1 MHTEYEIKN
10 FQPGMKVYLLS
21 ERSGSVSESEPK
33 EHTVE
38 KVGRKYITIDNG
50 YQYSHEDP
58 DEEYLREKT
67 DIGWKTYLFRSE
79 EEAVR
84 YQEKE
89 QIIKWFTLSAV
100 KTLRSQNV
108 SLEAMKKAKAIIE
121 GTEE

>member
-1 MHTEYEIKN
+1 MYTEYEIKN
-10 FQPGMKVYLLS
+10 FEPGMKVYLLS

-79 EEAVR
+79 EDAVR

-89 QIIKWFTLSAV
+89 QIIRWFTLSAV

>member
-1 MHTEYEIKN
+1 MYTEYEVKN
-10 FQPGMKVYLLS
+10 FEPGMKVYLLS
-21 ERSGSVSESEPK
+21 ERSGSVKESEPK

-89 QIIKWFTLSAV
+89 QIIRWFTLSAV
-100 KTLRSQNV
+100 KTLRSRNV

>member
-1 MHTEYEIKN
+1 MYTEYEVKN
-10 FQPGMKVYLLS
+10 FEPGMKVYLLRV
-21 ERSGSVSESEPK
+21 RSGSTEGSEPK
-33 EHTVE
+33 EYTVE

-50 YQYSHEDP
+50 SQYSHEDP

-67 DIGWKTYLFRSE
+67 DIGWKTYLFRSKE
-79 EEAVR
+79 DAVR

-89 QIIKWFTLSAV
+89 QIIRWFALSAA
-100 KTLRSQNV
+100 KTLRSLNV